1 MITTLQTRLRLAVGL
16 LALAAVAAV
25 AYSARES
32 TRAEFGRFLQVED
45 TREGIPVSDAALDRL
60 AEALDG
66 QCCPVAALDAAVPLL
81 DDSDLLVV
89 VDEDGDVAATA
100 GRDAG
105 ALRDVQVDIDGPL
118 LVFRAARDARAG
130 AEAITL
136 QFRNAPSRGIRL
148 AHGGSGTVYVIA
160 LPSPGAPGI
169 TPAELFLG
177 RVDRRL
183 VLITALT
190 ALGVLGVTFVLTRRI
205 ARPVDELRM
214 AAQEL
219 ARGNLARRV
228 EARGS
233 DEIAELG
240 RSFNQMAADLERQ
253 QTQQR
258 QLVHDVAHELRTPL
272 TSLRCRLETIA
283 DGMAADPRAAV
294 AGALDEVRH
303 LAALVSDLHD
313 VALADAR
320 ELRLSMAEV
329 VLHEVVQSAVRVAG
343 LERDPRLRV
352 TVPAAVRVTADVV
365 RLRQV
370 LVNLLSNAA
379 RHTPGDGVISVRAR
393 VEGSDVITEVHNT
406 GSTLAEAEIARIF
419 DRFYR
424 ADPSRQRATGG
435 RGLGLAI
442 VKDLVEA
449 QGGAV
454 FASSDEDSVTVG
466 FRLPTVDGA
475 RDEAGR

>member
-45 TREGIPVSDAALDRL
+45 TRESLPVSDDALTRL
-60 AEALDG
+60 AAVLDG
-66 QCCPVAALDAAVPLL
+66 RCCAGASLEDAVPLL
-81 DDSDLLVV
+81 ADADLLVV
-89 VDEDGDVAATA
+89 VGEDGSVAATA
-100 GRDAG
+100 GREA
-105 ALRDVQVDIDGPL
+105 ATLRDVQVDVDGPV
-118 LVFRAARDARAG
+118 LVFRATRQAPGG
-130 AEAITL
+130 AEAMAL
-136 QFRNAPSRGIRL
+136 QFRNAPSREIAL
-148 AHGGSGTVYVIA
+148 AGGGRGALYVIG
-160 LPSPGAPGI
+160 LPSPGVPDI
-169 TPAELFLG
+169 TPAEAFLG

-183 VLITALT
+183 LLITVLT

-205 ARPVDELRM
+205 ARPVDDLRT

-219 ARGNLARRV
+219 ARGNLAKRV

-240 RSFNQMAADLERQ
+240 RSFNRMAEDLERQ
-253 QTQQR
+253 QAQQR

-283 DGMAADPRAAV
+283 DGMAPDPRAAV

-329 VLHEVVQSAVRVAG
+329 VLHEVVQSAIRVAG
-343 LERDPRLRV
+343 LERDARLRV
-352 TVPAAVRVTADVV
+352 TVPAALRVNADVV

-379 RHTPGDGVISVRAR
+379 RYTPPDGVISVRAR
-393 VEGSDVITEVHNT
+393 LEERDVVTEVHNT
-406 GSTLAEAEIARIF
+406 GSSLGETEVARIF

-454 FASSDEDSVTVG
+454 FAVSDENSVTVG
-466 FRLPTVDGA
+466 FRLPSVDGA
-475 RDEAGR
+475 EGADGR